1 MIKKNWKKLL
11 AGLIVLAL
19 VVAFFVPLPYYVTR
33 PGSADKLSPLVTVE
47 GHPSNSEGVF
57 RLVTIAMG
65 QANIYSY
72 LAAKVLP
79 YQEIEKESDVR
90 GENETDE
97 EYNVRQLSLMNQ
109 SKNNAIQ
116 VAYKAAGQSVKI
128 EYRGVYVLSVM
139 PDAPAAK
146 VLEAGDLITAIDG
159 KSFESSAEFI
169 DYLRSKKVGDK
180 VEVSYKHQDKSEKA
194 SVELIDIDK
203 KGTPGIGISLVDD
216 QKLVTDPKISIDS
229 EKIGGP
235 SAGLMF
241 TLEIYNHFGK
251 TDWTKGHN
259 IAGTGTIDVDGNV
272 GRIGGI
278 DQKIVAA
285 DRDDVEIFFAPDDT
299 ITPEMKKAQPGVVS
313 NYEDAVKTAKA
324 IDSKM
329 KVVPVKTFQDAL
341 DYLKTL
347 KEK

>member
-1 MIKKNWKKLL
+1 MIRRNWKKLL
-11 AGLIVLAL
+11 AGLIVLVL

-33 PGSADKLSPLVTVE
+33 PGSADKLDPLVSVE
-47 GHPSNSEGVF
+47 GYSSNGKGVF

-79 YQEIEKESDVR
+79 YQELEKESDVR

-116 VAYKAAGQSVKI
+116 VAYKAAGKSVKV

-146 VLEAGDLITAIDG
+146 YLAAGDLITAIDG
-159 KSFESSAEFI
+159 KSFASSAEFI
-169 DYLRSKKVGDK
+169 KYVRSKKVGDK
-180 VEVSYKHQDKSEKA
+180 VEVSYKHEDKSEKA
-194 SVELIDIDK
+194 SIELIDIDK

-216 QKLVTDPKISIDS
+216 QKLVTDPKIKIDS
-229 EKIGGP
+229 DKIGGP

-241 TLEIYNHFGK
+241 TLEIYNHFGD
-251 TDWTKGHN
+251 TDWTKGRN
-259 IAGTGTIDVDGNV
+259 IAGTGTIDVEGNV

-285 DRDDVEIFFAPDDT
+285 DRADAEIFFAPDDT
-299 ITPEMKKAQPGVVS
+299 VTAELKKVEPGAVS
-313 NYEDAVKTAKA
+313 NYEEAVKTAKA

-341 DYLKTL
+341 DYLKTV
-347 KEK
+347 KAK

>member
-33 PGSADKLSPLVTVE
+33 PGSADKLSSLVTVE

-116 VAYKAAGQSVKI
+116 VAYKAAGQSVEI
-128 EYRGVYVLSVM
+128 EYRGVYVLSVI

-169 DYLRSKKVGDK
+169 QYVRSKKVGDK
-180 VEVSYKHQDKSEKA
+180 VQVSYKHQDKSEKA

-216 QKLVTDPKISIDS
+216 QKLVTDPKITIDS

-299 ITPEMKKAQPGVVS
+299 ITPEMKKAQPNAVS

-347 KEK
+347 K

>member
-33 PGSADKLSPLVTVE
+33 PGSADKLSSLVTVE

-79 YQEIEKESDVR
+79 YQELEKESDVR

-116 VAYKAAGQSVKI
+116 VAYKAAGQLVEI
-128 EYRGVYVLSVM
+128 EYRGVYVLSVI

-169 DYLRSKKVGDK
+169 QYVRSKRVGDK
-180 VEVSYKHQDKSEKA
+180 VQVSYKHQDKSEKA

-216 QKLVTDPKISIDS
+216 QKLVTDPKITIDS

-299 ITPEMKKAQPGVVS
+299 ITPEIKKAQPNAVS

-324 IDSKM
+324 IDSNM

-347 KEK
+347 K

>member
-1 MIKKNWKKLL
+1 MKKNWKKLL

-33 PGSADKLSPLVTVE
+33 PGSADKLSSLVTVE

-79 YQEIEKESDVR
+79 YQELEKESDVR

-116 VAYKAAGQSVKI
+116 VAYKAAGQLVEI
-128 EYRGVYVLSVM
+128 EYRGVYVLSVI

-169 DYLRSKKVGDK
+169 QYVRSKRVGDK
-180 VEVSYKHQDKSEKA
+180 VQVSYKHQDKSEKA

-216 QKLVTDPKISIDS
+216 QKLVTDPKITIDS

-299 ITPEMKKAQPGVVS
+299 ITPEIKKAQPNAVS

-324 IDSKM
+324 IDSNM

-347 KEK
+347 K

>member
-1 MIKKNWKKLL
+1 MKKNWKKLL

-33 PGSADKLSPLVTVE
+33 PGSADKLSSLVTVE

-116 VAYKAAGQSVKI
+116 VAYKAAGQSVEI
-128 EYRGVYVLSVM
+128 EYRGVYVLSVI

-169 DYLRSKKVGDK
+169 QYVRSKKVGDK
-180 VEVSYKHQDKSEKA
+180 VQVSYKHQDKSEKA

-216 QKLVTDPKISIDS
+216 QKLVTDPKITIDS

-299 ITPEMKKAQPGVVS
+299 ITPEMKKAQPNAVS

-347 KEK
+347 K

>member
-33 PGSADKLSPLVTVE
+33 PGSADKLSSLVTVE

-79 YQEIEKESDVR
+79 YQELEKESDVR

-116 VAYKAAGQSVKI
+116 VAYKAAGQLVEI
-128 EYRGVYVLSVM
+128 EYRGVYVLSVI

-169 DYLRSKKVGDK
+169 QYVRSKRVGDK
-180 VEVSYKHQDKSEKA
+180 VQVSYKHQDKSEKA

-216 QKLVTDPKISIDS
+216 QKLVTDPKITIDS

-299 ITPEMKKAQPGVVS
+299 ITPEIKKSAT
-313 NYEDAVKTAKA
+313 KCC
-324 IDSKM
+324 
-329 KVVPVKTFQDAL
+329 
-341 DYLKTL
+341 
-347 KEK
+347 

>member
-1 MIKKNWKKLL
+1 MKKNWKKLL

-33 PGSADKLSPLVTVE
+33 PGSADKLSSLVTVE

-79 YQEIEKESDVR
+79 YQELEKESDVR

-116 VAYKAAGQSVKI
+116 VAYKAAEQSVEI

-169 DYLRSKKVGDK
+169 QYVRSKKAGDK
-180 VEVSYKHQDKSEKA
+180 VQVSYKHQDKSEKA

-216 QKLVTDPKISIDS
+216 QKLVTDPKITIDS

-299 ITPEMKKAQPGVVS
+299 ITPEMKKAQPNAVS

-324 IDSKM
+324 IDSNM

-347 KEK
+347 K